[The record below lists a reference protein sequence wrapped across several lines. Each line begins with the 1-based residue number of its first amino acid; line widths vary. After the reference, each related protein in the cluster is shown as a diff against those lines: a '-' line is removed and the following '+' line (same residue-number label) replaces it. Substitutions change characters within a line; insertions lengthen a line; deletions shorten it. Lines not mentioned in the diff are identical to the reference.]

1 MEATKLVAFFSLVS
15 LAGCATTASNP
26 NFQLIKKQDFSAV
39 KQAVEAKQIALQDAL
54 KANGSNPDA
63 PAVKVAASEKANA
76 KKGLTDQENEDLLK
90 QMNAVLTG
98 CNAVVSRMQATA
110 EGQEKGAFW
119 LSMSGMIAGSVLAP
133 AAIASSA
140 AAHRVFI
147 AAMSGWAGATNT
159 ASQTLRTAGLAGD
172 AIATTRNSIVSAMN
186 TAVAAATNTDKSYD
200 ERFAALEQVQA
211 ACITYSITVPGVAP
225 TISNPSNK

>member
-1 MEATKLVAFFSLVS
+1 MKAAKLVASFVVAS
-15 LAGCATTASNP
+15 LAGCAATTSTP
-26 NFQLIKKQDFSAV
+26 NFQLIKKQDFSAD
-39 KQAVEAKQIALQDAL
+39 KQNVEAKQKAFEVAL
-54 KANGSNPDA
+54 KANGSNADA
-63 PAVKVAASEKANA
+63 PAVKTAASENATA
-76 KKGLTDQENEDLLK
+76 KKGLTDQQNEDLLK
-90 QMNAVLTG
+90 QMNAVLVG

-133 AAIASSA
+133 AAIAGSA

-172 AIATTRNSIVSAMN
+172 AIATTRNNIVSAMN

-225 TISNPSNK
+225 TISNPSAK